1 MPLNIKDKEAHD
13 LARQLAR
20 ETGETLT
27 GAVVGALREKL
38 ERVRR
43 KRRAKATAAEL
54 LEIGRRCT
62 ATLKG
67 PPVDHGELLYD
78 ERGLPK

>member
-1 MPLNIKDKEAHD
+1 MPLNIKDEEAHE

-27 GAVVGALREKL
+27 GAVVAALRERL
-38 ERVRR
+38 ARVRR
-43 KRRAKATAAEL
+43 TRRAKATAAEL
-54 LEIGRRCT
+54 LEIGRRC
-62 ATLKG
+62 AAHVKG
-67 PPVDHGELLYD
+67 PPVAHGELLYD

>member
-13 LARQLAR
+13 LARELAR

-27 GAVVGALREKL
+27 GAVLGALREKL

-43 KRRAKATAAEL
+43 KKRAKAAAAEL
-54 LEIGRRCT
+54 LEIGRRCA
-62 ATLKG
+62 ATLEG

-78 ERGLPK
+78 EHGLPK